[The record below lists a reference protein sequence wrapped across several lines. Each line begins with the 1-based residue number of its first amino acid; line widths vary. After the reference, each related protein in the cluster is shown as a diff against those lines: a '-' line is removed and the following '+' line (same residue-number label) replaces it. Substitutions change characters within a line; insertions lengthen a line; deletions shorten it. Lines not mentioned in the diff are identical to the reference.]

1 MAVKMKAQKD
11 YYLTEVSVALPA
23 TVSEV
28 DLLMKATKANG
39 KMIVLYNGGAV
50 QGINVEQR
58 RKISDAESSDVRESL
73 GIETKAIE
81 VKKSTNSAL

>member
-1 MAVKMKAQKD
+1 MAVKMKAQRD

-28 DLLMKATKANG
+28 DLLLKATKANG
-39 KMIVLYNGGAV
+39 KMVVLYNGGAV

-58 RKISDAESSDVRESL
+58 TKISDAKSEEIRGALS
-73 GIETKAIE
+73 IETKALD
-81 VKKSTNSAL
+81 VK